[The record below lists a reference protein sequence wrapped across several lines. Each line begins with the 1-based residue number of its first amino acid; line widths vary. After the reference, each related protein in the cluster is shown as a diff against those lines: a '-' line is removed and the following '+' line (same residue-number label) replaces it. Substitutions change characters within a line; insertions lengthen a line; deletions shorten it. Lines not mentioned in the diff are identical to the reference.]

1 MVHSVKPAVNL
12 TSTSSKSKKKVKA
25 NKTQSALE
33 LLSQSRVGKVIS
45 VSPVETK
52 IWVQVG
58 AFHVRTSATAVLS
71 KIKEVGPGEV
81 STVNHLGKKLYRVRL
96 GPMVDVAM
104 ADSIL
109 EKIVNTGF
117 TGALIVVD

>member
-1 MVHSVKPAVNL
+1 MVPAVKPAVNL
-12 TSTSSKSKKKVKA
+12 TSTSKKTKKVKA

-33 LLSQSRVGKVIS
+33 LLSQSRAGTVIS
-45 VSPVETK
+45 MAPVETK

-58 AFHVRTSATAVLS
+58 AFHAKTSATAVLS

-104 ADSIL
+104 AEL
-109 EKIVNTGF
+109 NFGKK
-117 TGALIVVD
+117 L